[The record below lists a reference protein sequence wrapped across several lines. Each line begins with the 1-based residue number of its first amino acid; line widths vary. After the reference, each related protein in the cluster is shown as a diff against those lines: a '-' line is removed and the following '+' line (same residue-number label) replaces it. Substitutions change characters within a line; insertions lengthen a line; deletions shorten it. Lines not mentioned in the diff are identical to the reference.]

1 MVDDHAPRMS
11 SHDYDRCIDR
21 AANARTA
28 EEIARLRAEVS
39 RRWGG
44 DPRANDLIEVLYAH
58 ETALAGGEAVA
69 QVEAVA
75 AGVTETTRIAARSLR
90 SWSEARESSAAG
102 GRARTSR

>member
-28 EEIARLRAEVS
+28 GEISRLRAEVL

-58 ETALAGGEAVA
+58 EFALAGGDVGALT
-69 QVEAVA
+69 
-75 AGVTETTRIAARSLR
+75 AGVAEVTRTDHRARR
-90 SWSEARESSAAG
+90 TWAEARA
-102 GRARTSR
+102 